1 MSNYVTAIGLD
12 VHARSIKACA
22 LNPMTG
28 EVTRA
33 RFGYD
38 PASVAEW
45 VLGFESPK
53 AVYESGPTGFHLCRA
68 LRALG
73 PDCAVGAVSK
83 MHRPAADRG
92 RKNDRRDAEWLA
104 RLLACRNVVEV
115 WVPDDLTEAAR
126 DLSRALE
133 DARDDLQRARQRM
146 SKFLLRHGLVFD
158 ETTPGGRRRGN
169 WTEAYWRWARSIEFG
184 EADDAAAY
192 GHYMDAVERC
202 AEAKRELERKVEEAA
217 ARPGWAP
224 VVDALCLVKGV
235 DVATAF
241 LLAAEAGDFSR
252 FPTAPSF
259 ASWCGLPPGA
269 LERRDGVARR
279 DHPRGELPRAARAG
293 RGALARP
300 DVDEAPQEAEA
311 GPRGRAGRVEARR
324 EVQPP
329 PAGQARRHVPG
340 GQETVRGELRDG
352 PRDGLLGLGDSA
364 HGPVAPAVR

>member
-1 MSNYVTAIGLD
+1 
-12 VHARSIKACA
+12 
-22 LNPMTG
+22 
-28 EVTRA
+28 
-33 RFGYD
+33 
-38 PASVAEW
+38 
-45 VLGFESPK
+45 
-53 AVYESGPTGFHLCRA
+53 
-68 LRALG
+68 
-73 PDCAVGAVSK
+73 

-104 RLLACRNVVEV
+104 RLLACRNVVEA
-115 WVPDDLTEAAR
+115 WVPDERTEAAR

-133 DARDDLQRARQRM
+133 GDRDDLQRARQRM

-259 ASWCGLPPGA
+259 ASWCGLPPRSA
-269 LERRDGVARR
+269 
-279 DHPRGELPRAARAG
+279 RAARRSRAAG
-293 RGALARP
+293 SPARGTPTCGARWSRRPGTSRCRRGA
-300 DVDEAPQEAEA
+300 
-311 GPRGRAGRVEARR
+311 PRGRGRATGSSPPCRGTPRSATAACGTGATPCPRRARGRAWRTARR
-324 EVQPP
+324 PARW
-329 PAGQARRHVPG
+329 PAGCGR
-340 GQETVRGELRDG
+340 
-352 PRDGLLGLGDSA
+352 
-364 HGPVAPAVR
+364 

>member
-12 VHARSIKACA
+12 VHARSISACA
-22 LNPMTG
+22 FDPMTG

-73 PDCAVGAVSK
+73 VDCAVGAVSK

-104 RLLACRNVVEV
+104 GLLACRNVVEV
-115 WVPDDLTEAAR
+115 WVPDDRTEAAR

-146 SKFLLRHGLVFD
+146 SEFLLRHGLAFD
-158 ETTPGGRRRGN
+158 ETTPAGRRRSN

-192 GHYMDAVERC
+192 EHYMDAVERC
-202 AEAKRELERKVEEAA
+202 AGAKRE
-217 ARPGWAP
+217 
-224 VVDALCLVKGV
+224 
-235 DVATAF
+235 
-241 LLAAEAGDFSR
+241 
-252 FPTAPSF
+252 
-259 ASWCGLPPGA
+259 

-279 DHPRGELPRAARAG
+279 DHPRRQRPRPARAG
-293 RGALARP
+293 RGVLARP
-300 DVDEAPQEAEA
+300 DVDEASQEAEA
-311 GPRGRAGRVEARR
+311 GPRGRGGRVEARR
-324 EVQPP
+324 EVQPS
-329 PAGQARRHVPG
+329 PAGQAGRHVPG

-364 HGPVAPAVR
+364 HGPVAPAAPWESDPGGSPRPRPLGGRSRSFSGRRETATPATRLRPSGGPKP